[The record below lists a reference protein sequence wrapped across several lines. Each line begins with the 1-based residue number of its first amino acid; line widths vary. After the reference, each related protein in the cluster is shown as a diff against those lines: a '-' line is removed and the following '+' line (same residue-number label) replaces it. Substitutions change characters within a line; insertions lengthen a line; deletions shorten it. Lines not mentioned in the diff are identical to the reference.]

1 MSLGSAFKVGRTLL
15 QGKLPTPTSNL
26 VAALTNLNKPT
37 TITSAAGHFVPSRPL
52 SSQKGKQR
60 RPNPKLRVHAI
71 SLSHGD
77 YSYSEGDDDY
87 DDYDDDKFVFP
98 NEDDESEG
106 WEVIGSDANKGQSIP
121 DDDGSEFDRQA
132 AKALELQKK
141 EDARKAR
148 WIENAKPKVRVREID
163 DRGRTYGRGGRKTS
177 TARVWIQPGEGV
189 ITVNRRDILDFFPRE
204 AHREMIISPFVASRT
219 CGQFDVTV
227 SVEGGGVSGKAG
239 AIRHGVAR
247 ALEKYNPDYRPPMKR
262 LGFMTRDP
270 RKVERKK
277 PGLKKA
283 RKAPQW
289 VRR

>member
-1 MSLGSAFKVGRTLL
+1 MSLGSTFQAGRALL
-15 QGKLPTPTSNL
+15 QRKLLTPKLQVLPACVRLHNPS
-26 VAALTNLNKPT
+26 
-37 TITSAAGHFVPSRPL
+37 TSARPAEPFVPFRPL
-52 SSQKGKQR
+52 SSSPKGKQR
-60 RPNPKLRVHAI
+60 HPNPKLRVHAI

-77 YSYSEGDDDY
+77 YSYPEGDDDDY
-87 DDYDDDKFVFP
+87 DDQKFIFP
-98 NEDDESEG
+98 NEDDENEG
-106 WEVIGSDANKGQSIP
+106 WEVVGTSPNNRKSIP
-121 DDDGSEFDRQA
+121 DDEESEFDRQA
-132 AKALELQKK
+132 AKTLEFQKK
-141 EDARKAR
+141 VDARKAR

-163 DRGRTYGRGGRKTS
+163 DKGRSYGRGGRKTS
-177 TARVWIQPGEGV
+177 TARVWIQPGEGN